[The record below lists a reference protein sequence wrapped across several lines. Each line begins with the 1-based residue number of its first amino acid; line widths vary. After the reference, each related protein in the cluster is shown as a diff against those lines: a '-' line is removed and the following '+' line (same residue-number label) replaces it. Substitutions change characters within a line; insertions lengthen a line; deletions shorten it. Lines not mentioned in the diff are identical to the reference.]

1 MKRWI
6 EILVL
11 LTVGLIVGLAQPAI
25 ALTNWDDI
33 CSDNMASSEAKQQAG
48 CYEGRTILEVGGKI
62 FDVVIGIVAVVAVGV
77 VILGGYYYTASAGDA
92 AKIKKARDTIIYGV
106 IGLVIA
112 ILAFAIVN
120 FVLDKVLT

>member
-6 EILVL
+6 ETLVL

-48 CYEGRTILEVGGKI
+48 CYEGRTVLEVGEKI
-62 FDVVIGIVAVVAVGV
+62 FNAVIGVVAVVAVGV
-77 VILGGYYYTASAGDA
+77 VILGGYYYTASAGDV

-120 FVLDKVLT
+120 FVLDKVF

>member
-6 EILVL
+6 ETLVL

-48 CYEGRTILEVGGKI
+48 CYEGRTVLEVGEKI
-62 FDVVIGIVAVVAVGV
+62 FNAVIGVVAVVAVGV
-77 VILGGYYYTASAGDA
+77 VILGGDYYTASAGDV

-120 FVLDKVLT
+120 FVLDKVF